1 MPDLLSGLNIMEI
14 ILSGLASLNY
24 VFDVILILAFIP
36 AIIGA
41 IKRSIFK
48 TIFRIV
54 IYGTVF
60 LIAFLNIDF
69 IANYVGENLLTL
81 AGQQISYTFNGTD
94 YTFDSLTQFFTAL
107 LEQGESN
114 AATVEA
120 VVFTLNK
127 NIAWIIAFPL
137 LSFSAYILSTV
148 LWIIMLIFFPR
159 GLRKRIKE
167 LKLPLLNVPLG
178 IAMSLTLALL
188 SVAPYVNLS
197 AALINITVDP
207 DSPIAFLSPSY
218 GGILAWFTPAKSFIL
233 NFLSTFGITNLFVF
247 YDTVNVG
254 GNSLVFAEELE
265 RILNVVG
272 AITPSNP

>member
-1 MPDLLSGLNIMEI
+1 MPDLLNGLNIMEI

-41 IKRSIFK
+41 VKRSIFK

-81 AGQQISYTFNGTD
+81 VGQQISYTYNETV

-107 LEQGESN
+107 LEQGEAN

-120 VVFTLNK
+120 VIFTLNK

-137 LSFSAYILSTV
+137 LSTFAYISSTV

-167 LKLPLLNVPLG
+167 LKLPLLNIPLG

-207 DSPIAFLSPSY
+207 DSPIAFLTPSY

-233 NFLSTFGITNLFVF
+233 NFLSNLGVTNLFVF

-254 GNSLVFAEELE
+254 GTSLVFAEELE